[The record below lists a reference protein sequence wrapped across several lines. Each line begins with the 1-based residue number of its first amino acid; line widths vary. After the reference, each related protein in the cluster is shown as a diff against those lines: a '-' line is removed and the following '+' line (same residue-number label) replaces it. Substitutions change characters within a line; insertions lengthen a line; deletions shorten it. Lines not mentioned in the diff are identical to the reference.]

1 MPIVKT
7 NIFKYLTNEFT
18 AVLWICLG
26 GLLFTLLIMS
36 TVSLNMDGTD
46 EWVTSALFTVFIG
59 LGLVSAICVRYLFGM
74 KNSNAAFGPKAWTVV
89 WAYPI
94 ATMLVMS
101 PWILAGV
108 LADSETSILMSV
120 WLLLLFV
127 YIMLLLGFLLV
138 PFAVLPLEL
147 IGKGAIQVI
156 RGNRKQGSSM
166 LIIGGYIALVTAF
179 AFVGAGALS
188 DMPPAQAG
196 WAHIVFAL
204 LGLPGVYTI
213 ENEGLLWLAR
223 LMAVVLIAVPIAASR
238 MKVRSSVIE
247 STIVDSYGRSAC
259 KK

>member
-1 MPIVKT
+1 MPIVRS

-18 AVLWICLG
+18 AVLWVCLG
-26 GLLFTLLIMS
+26 GLLFTLLVMS
-36 TVSLNMDGTD
+36 TVPLSMDGTD

-74 KNSNAAFGPKAWTVV
+74 KNPNAAFGPKAWIVIWT
-89 WAYPI
+89 YPI
-94 ATMLVMS
+94 ATMLVML

-108 LADSETSILMSV
+108 LADSETSVLMSV

-147 IGKGAIQVI
+147 IGKGIIQI
-156 RGNRKQGSSM
+156 LRGNKEQGSSM

-188 DMPPAQAG
+188 DMPPANAG
-196 WAHIVFAL
+196 WVHIIFAL
-204 LGLPGVYTI
+204 LGLPGVYTV

-223 LMAVVLIAVPIAASR
+223 LMAVVLIAVPVAASR
-238 MKVRSSVIE
+238 MKVKSSVIE
-247 STIVDSYGRSAC
+247 STIVDSYDRSTR